1 MFYIRRE
8 RIPCS
13 ATWIAVVVA
22 YPSYCPG
29 PFYFLNPGRFLL
41 EVIMSPRVTLDLMR
55 QFGRVFLFLGGIAA
69 LTVIMASAVL
79 SAATY

>member
-1 MFYIRRE
+1 
-8 RIPCS
+8 
-13 ATWIAVVVA
+13 
-22 YPSYCPG
+22 
-29 PFYFLNPGRFLL
+29 
-41 EVIMSPRVTLDLMR
+41 MSPRVTLDLMR